1 VTSFLAAITRLEPG
15 STGFQRKIG
24 DVTSI
29 GEREIRAIAELSGR
43 FTDHALGGPL
53 EDTAPVAHGLAEL
66 REAVEQLNPSAHR
79 LTRRS
84 ARRSFGLLRRRDAL
98 ERYFDTY
105 AESEEHIRELVGALR
120 DGRSELEQSN
130 AVVAQEQRSLSTLRE
145 TLHQYARLA
154 QRLDEEV
161 EAAAAAIA
169 TTDPAR
175 SRLLVDD
182 ALFPIRQR
190 RQDILTQLAVSGQA
204 LAALAILKAGNDQ
217 LIRAVATVTTTTV
230 AALRTA
236 VLAAQALTHDHR
248 VAAQLHSVN
257 ELAAAVDSHAAA
269 LAEEPGAGEGA
280 EIAALQRAWDQVS
293 AALDE
298 VEAHKRNLVEA
309 VSAATRTH
317 TI

>member
-1 VTSFLAAITRLEPG
+1 MAPEAAQRVEGIVASFLDAVTRLEPG
-15 STGFQRKIG
+15 SAAFQRKIEE
-24 DVTSI
+24 VSAI
-29 GEREIRAIAELSGR
+29 GEREIRAIAEMSGR
-43 FTDHALGGPL
+43 FTDHVLGGPL
-53 EDTAPVAHGLAEL
+53 EETAPVASGLAEL
-66 REAVEQLNPSAHR
+66 REAVEELDPAAHR
-79 LTRRS
+79 LGRKS

-98 ERYFDTY
+98 ERYFDAY

-130 AVVAQEQRSLSTLRE
+130 AVVVQEQRSLATLRE
-145 TLHQYARLA
+145 TLHQYAQLA

-175 SRLLVDD
+175 SRLLLDD

-248 VAAQLHSVN
+248 VGAQMQSLN
-257 ELAAAVDSHAAA
+257 ELAAA
-269 LAEEPGAGEGA
+269 AGEESVGVA
-280 EIAALQRAWDQVS
+280 GLQHAWDQVS

-298 VEAHKRNLVEA
+298 VEAEKRKLREA
-309 VSAATRTH
+309 VGAATAR
-317 TI
+317 